1 MSDPQ
6 AQQPEAQQPDA
17 QQPDAQQPDAQH
29 APAPHAQARPAQP
42 AYGEYAPE
50 GWEWKPEGAD
60 AAPQPDAPRT
70 LGVPHNL
77 GAPASATTP
86 GAAAPGTGS
95 ASQAPTAPSNVGA
108 PGAQQPGTQQPGTQQ
123 PGEQQP
129 GNPQAYRAA
138 APQPGPVYGM
148 PGPDRPRTGDRVI
161 TIILLVFGAFGALS
175 VARSFFGLETQI
187 SLMGTLI
194 GIEEPRVASW
204 VGTLGTVSALVVL
217 LVWALNLLFSIQRMR
232 ARKLAFW
239 VPLVAAVIAFV
250 IVMVVPM
257 VAMGGAP
264 EIMQQI
270 EADPNGSL
278 SKMLESLQELQP

>member
-6 AQQPEAQQPDA
+6 AQQPEA

-60 AAPQPDAPRT
+60 TAPQPDAPRT

-77 GAPASATTP
+77 GAPAASATP

-108 PGAQQPGTQQPGTQQ
+108 PGAQQ